1 MPLPLLVKQR
11 PAADTGFIRGAP
23 DTNHLTTALE
33 NVMNVIE
40 QTRPAATPIPGVAH
54 ATWAG
59 QDHGLQQ
66 LSVWRQTLAPGAA
79 TPPHRH
85 DCDEVVLCLAG
96 WGEVHTEGA
105 VQRFGADCTL
115 VLPKGRDHQIFNVGP
130 QPMEIVGVFG
140 ATPVLTRLP
149 DGSEIDLPWRS

>member
-1 MPLPLLVKQR
+1 
-11 PAADTGFIRGAP
+11 
-23 DTNHLTTALE
+23 
-33 NVMNVIE
+33 MNVIE
-40 QTRPAATPIPGVAH
+40 QVRPAASPIPGVAH

-59 QDHGLQQ
+59 HADGLEQ

-96 WGEVHTEGA
+96 QGEVHAQGT

-115 VLPKGRDHQIFNVGP
+115 VLPKGRDHQIFNTGA
-130 QPMEIVGVFG
+130 QAMEIIGMFG
-140 ATPVLTRLP
+140 ATPVATYLP
-149 DGSEIDLPWRS
+149 DGVALELPWRT